1 MRMLAHMTSNLPPDY
16 TPPSSAT
23 MLAKQDDRDALRL
36 LIAQRRFYRRAKRW
50 LGLRWI
56 GMLVIGLAA
65 PVVAVIEPDF
75 AVWVGAVA
83 GLWLFVG
90 RTTLVFLQSATT
102 ARAAATQEQFDFYV
116 YGMPSSI
123 DRSALPSLEEIA
135 KIAGAD
141 DQLKV
146 IAKEEKLIK
155 WYPIKASDSGTVSVA
170 ISQRANAS
178 YADVLLRRTAVTWGA
193 VTAVWA
199 VALIVAS
206 VVADLPLLTF
216 IVGVLLPLVP
226 ALFDIVQY
234 VGGIWRAARVRG
246 DLARSIEEKLRGIGS
261 AIEPGDLLVWQERIY
276 GLRTATPEV
285 PDLIYK
291 LQRKANE
298 RAMHSAARQLG
309 AKAKRS
315 GQ

>member
-1 MRMLAHMTSNLPPDY
+1 MTSNHHPDY
-16 TPPSSAT
+16 TPLSSAA
-23 MLAKQDDRDALRL
+23 MLAKQDERDALRL
-36 LIAQRRFYRRAKRW
+36 LIAQRRLYRRAKRW
-50 LGLRWI
+50 LGLRWF

-75 AVWVGAVA
+75 AVWVGGVA

-90 RTTLVFLQSATT
+90 RTALVFVQSATT

-123 DRSALPSLEEIA
+123 DRTTLPPLEEIA

-146 IAKEEKLIK
+146 IATEEKLIK
-155 WYPIKASDSGTVSVA
+155 WYPIKAADSGIVSVA

-178 YADVLLRRTAVTWGA
+178 YADRLLRTTAITWGV

-206 VVADLPLLTF
+206 VIAALPLLTF
-216 IVGVLLPLVP
+216 IAGVLLPLLP
-226 ALFDIVQY
+226 AFLDIVQY
-234 VGGIWRAARVRG
+234 VVGIWRAARDRG

-261 AIEPGDLLVWQERIY
+261 AIEPSDLLVWQERLY
-276 GLRTATPEV
+276 GLRTCTPEV
-285 PDLIYK
+285 PDFIYK

-298 RAMHSAARQLG
+298 RAMHSAARQL
-309 AKAKRS
+309 ADKAKRS